1 MKTTTVW
8 KTLEIKCGGEKRK
21 ARLLTEWVEK
31 NGSRELKGIIC
42 DNPKLS
48 QEEPYD
54 CAWSCWSA
62 LTGRPEPRAA
72 RKPALGK
79 KTVAVKKAVAVKSR
93 THRTTR

>member
-42 DNPKLS
+42 DNPRLS

-54 CAWSCWSA
+54 CSWSCWSA
-62 LTGRPEPRAA
+62 LTGKTEPRATASKPA
-72 RKPALGK
+72 RKK
-79 KTVAVKKAVAVKSR
+79 KAAPGKKAVPAKSR
-93 THRTTR
+93 ARRMA